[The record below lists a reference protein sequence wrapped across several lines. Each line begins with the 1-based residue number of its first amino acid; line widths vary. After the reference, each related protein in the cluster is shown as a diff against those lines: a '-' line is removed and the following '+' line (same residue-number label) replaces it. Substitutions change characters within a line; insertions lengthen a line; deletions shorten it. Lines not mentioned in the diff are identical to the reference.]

1 MNTQNQT
8 PTEPQNEQDHKLVTF
23 ENYIPEQDPENPQ
36 AVAVITSSYEEAEAW
51 GATEATAEEL
61 SEILGNEG

>member
-8 PTEPQNEQDHKLVTF
+8 PTEPKDEQDQQTVKF
-23 ENYIPEQDPENPQ
+23 ENFIPEQDPELQ
-36 AVAVITSSYEEAEAW
+36 QSVAVITSTYEEAEAW